1 MRTLKKLLRNSG
13 MSMTELMVGAG
24 LLGGISLV
32 MMRVTQ
38 QNSANEAYMRFSASV
53 NKAALQVQNN
63 INNKSR
69 CSEMLVGEVRD
80 TTPYPGNS
88 PTGRVCGGQGGA
100 CSYSLRTTKGTGYEV
115 LLAADTEY
123 AEGFYIPPYGIQLAQ
138 SSMGAAVSELII
150 TFKMRNRVLSK
161 NAANIKDTAAA
172 NQGTIVKRI
181 PFVSELAGATLKSC
195 GPVVSD
201 SDLAAKEVLCRS
213 LGAAG
218 TWTGSN
224 CILREVKCPAG
235 QVPSQMTS
243 LGTFIC
249 ISVLNNEMRDALFD
263 YSDSTCPPGQNA
275 ISLAAGAGGKIRVV
289 CTGTQATCPSQVLN
303 WKVGEA
309 LCSATAPGGIPHG
322 TPAYVVSDG
331 TAPVT
336 GSATFT
342 CGGGGWYINTGVS
355 PTCVDA
361 GRSCPA
367 GQVIEWSA
375 ATKFCTATSAYGT
388 HGALTTIT
396 DSTNS
401 GGSDGTGSAPV
412 ECVNTKWTLTSGAK
426 TCN

>member
-1 MRTLKKLLRNSG
+1 
-13 MSMTELMVGAG
+13 MTELMVGAG

-38 QNSANEAYMRFSASV
+38 QNSSNEAYMRFSANV

-63 INNKSR
+63 INNRTR

-88 PTGRVCGGQGGA
+88 ATGRVCGGQGGA
-100 CSYSLRTTKGTGYEV
+100 CSYSLRTTKGAGYEV

-138 SSMGAAVSELII
+138 SSMGAAVTELII
-150 TFKMRNRVLSK
+150 TFKMRNKVLSK

-181 PFVSELAGATLKSC
+181 PFVSELAGTTLKSC

-235 QVPSQMTS
+235 QVPSEMTS

-249 ISVLNNEMRDALFD
+249 ISVLNNAMRDSLFD

-289 CTGTQATCPSQVLN
+289 CTGMQLTCPAQTLQ

-309 LCSATAPGGIPHG
+309 LCSTAVPGTVPYGTLAYGI
-322 TPAYVVSDG
+322 SDSS
-331 TAPVT
+331 APTT

-342 CGGGGWYINTGVS
+342 CGGGGWFINTGVT
-355 PTCVDA
+355 PTCVDS

-367 GQVIEWSA
+367 GQVIEWA
-375 ATKFCTATSAYGT
+375 GATKFCRATTGAGT
-388 HGALTTIT
+388 HGQLSTIT

-412 ECVNTKWTLTSGAK
+412 ECVNAVWTISSGASS
-426 TCN
+426 CN